1 MMGRTDSR
9 LRMVAIL
16 LIFAV
21 FGTAAG
27 LRLGYWQVI
36 VADGLTAQV
45 NAVIASTQVEKTVR
59 ADIVDRDGVLL
70 AKTASF
76 DRLDAHPDIIDPE
89 DHDVIVDT
97 LGVLLDLN
105 ASERATYL
113 EQLADPSDKFEI
125 LRSRL
130 TLKESAVV
138 AAAMDEGLLPGI
150 ALTPKAVRHY
160 PRPGGQP
167 GTSLASH
174 LVGFVRADGRPGD
187 GMESYYDE
195 RLTTVDPASLDLA
208 SIDGL
213 PGGLDGI
220 DPPPLKLTIDAK
232 LQKQVEKELNT
243 AFIANRAKSASALVM
258 DPHTGAIL
266 AAATVPSYDAN
277 DFAAVATEDMSR
289 LRNRAFSDQY
299 EPGSVMKIFTAA
311 AAIHYGVVTPQTII
325 RDEVETKF
333 YEDTI
338 QNADHKSLG
347 PISVKDVIA
356 RSRNVAAAKIAKRLA
371 PNSVQRAAHRLYD
384 FWELVGMAG
393 RTGVDIANEA
403 KGAWYDPD
411 DYGWAPV
418 DLANRAFGQAVSVT
432 LPQLARG
439 VSTLVN
445 GGYLVQ
451 PHVVA
456 DGEAAQVEP
465 KRVIKAKVARQARDI
480 LTYVTG
486 SVAHYAKGSLI
497 PGYEIGGKTGTAQI
511 WDVSKWNKK
520 TRTKGAWKER
530 RFNHSFVG
538 FVGGREQE
546 VVIAVRLEEPV
557 PDKVG
562 QGYIPLRI
570 ESYQLFQ
577 MVARASIKHLDLK
590 KSKDKSAGRPI
601 IGTPAAR
608 GLDPVRNREALKQA
622 KQEARREERQDAKV
636 AKTEKA
642 NRRQDDKI
650 GVATDGEPEAGSS
663 GRGSR

>member
-1 MMGRTDSR
+1 MLGRTDSR

-16 LIFAV
+16 LVFAV
-21 FGTAAG
+21 FGMAAG

-45 NAVIASTQVEKTVR
+45 KAAKSAQVQKPVR

-76 DRLDAHPDIIDPE
+76 DRLDAYPDIIDAE
-89 DHDVIVDT
+89 DHPDIVDT
-97 LGVLLDLN
+97 LGILLDLN
-105 ASERATYL
+105 ASERATYF
-113 EQLADPSDKFEI
+113 EQLADASDKFEI
-125 LRSRL
+125 LRDRL
-130 TLKESAVV
+130 TLKESAAV
-138 AAAMDEGLLPGI
+138 AAAMDAGLLPGI

-243 AFIANRAKSASALVM
+243 AFIANRAESASAVVM

-325 RDEVETKF
+325 RDEVKIKF
-333 YEDTI
+333 YEDTV
-338 QNADHKSLG
+338 QNSDHKSLG
-347 PISVKDVIA
+347 PIPVKDVIA
-356 RSRNVAAAKIAKRLA
+356 RSRNVAVAKIAKRLA

-393 RTGVDIANEA
+393 RTGVDVANEA

-411 DYGWAPV
+411 DYQWAPV
-418 DLANRAFGQAVSVT
+418 GLANRAFGQGVSVT

-445 GGYLVQ
+445 GGYVVQ
-451 PHVVA
+451 PHIVA

-486 SVAHYAKGSLI
+486 SVEHYARGSLI

-511 WDVSKWNKK
+511 WDVNKWNKETK
-520 TRTKGAWKER
+520 TKGAWKER

-538 FVGGREQE
+538 FVGGRKQE

-557 PDKVG
+557 PNKVG

-601 IGTPAAR
+601 IGTPAAKA
-608 GLDPVRNREALKQA
+608 LDPVRNREALKQA
-622 KQEARREERQDAKV
+622 KQEARREERQDAKA

-642 NRRQDDKI
+642 KRRQDDKI
-650 GVATDGEPEAGSS
+650 DIATDGEPEAGSS
-663 GRGSR
+663 GSDSP